1 MNDAPLKIEVKDGS
15 TPDVKIVVFDGP
27 VTLNNIFHIKDHL
40 KQAQAPVMILDLTKV
55 NYMDSAGIG
64 VLVNAHVSTENHGA
78 KMGLVGVGAR
88 PKAVMEVT
96 RVINVFHIYDSIAD
110 AEKALTAK

>member
-1 MNDAPLKIEVKDGS
+1 MNDAPLKIEIKDGS
-15 TPDVKIVVFDGP
+15 SANVKIVEFDGP

-40 KQAQAPVMILDLTKV
+40 KQVETPVVILDLTKV

-64 VLVNAHVSTENHGA
+64 VMINAHVSTEKRGA
-78 KMGLVGVGAR
+78 KLGLVGVGER

-96 RVINVFHIYDSIAD
+96 RVLNVFHIFGSIAE
-110 AEKALTAK
+110 AEKELLA